1 MFLKL
6 FFNAFRNGG
15 LCSGI
20 LALLLGSMTGPALG
34 QDGWGLSS
42 QPEVSALSAVLMNP
56 ATGEVLFAKEPH
68 LRLPPAST
76 TKVLTAL
83 VTLERLDLNA
93 RVLVSPQA
101 ASAPPSRIG
110 LRAGE
115 AALTQDLLY
124 GLMLKSGNDAA
135 ETLAEAAGGSIYGFA
150 ELMNAKS
157 WQIGARNSHFMNP
170 HGLPNEDHYS
180 TAYDLALIFRQAMN
194 HPMFADIV
202 RTRNAALRIESGQSP
217 YGDWRMVPVVNHN
230 RLLGSYEG
238 TLGGK
243 TGFTLKARRCF
254 VGEVDRGGVRLI
266 VAILNSPTSGALWR
280 DARTLLDY
288 GFTHYGLASPP
299 PAPAEPLPVLVQ
311 REPFVSPD
319 EEGGEPPLVRPATV
333 TRVAMIRPAPR
344 EEVESLTPDRPPREP
359 LVVRAEPPVKPAVV
373 ASPQEVARPVA
384 AARPMMAARP
394 VVAAKPMMAAKPVV
408 TAKPVVAAKPVVVAK
423 PVVAARPVV
432 VAKPIIAAKPMMA
445 AKPVVTARPVVAA
458 KPVVVAKPVVAAKP
472 IGANRPVAA
481 TKPAKPLVL
490 AMNTVKPLGT
500 PDRVAKPAAMALPG
514 KAPVKSVPVAP
525 AKLEKRETAKVAVRA
540 EPAAK
545 PHKARR

>member
-6 FFNAFRNGG
+6 FFDAFRNGG
-15 LCSGI
+15 PYPGI
-20 LALLLGSMTGPALG
+20 LVLVLGIVAGPALG
-34 QDGWGLSS
+34 QDGWEISL
-42 QPEVSALSAVLMNP
+42 QPEVAALSAVLMNP
-56 ATGEVLFAKEPH
+56 TTGEVLFAKEPH

-83 VTLERLDLNA
+83 VTLERLDPNA

-135 ETLAEAAGGSIYGFA
+135 ETLAEAGGGSMAGFA
-150 ELMNAKS
+150 DLMNARA
-157 WQIGARNSHFMNP
+157 WQIGARNSHFVNP
-170 HGLPNEDHYS
+170 HGLPNDDHYS

-202 RTRNAALRIESGQSP
+202 RTRNAALRIESSQGL

-266 VAILNSPTSGALWR
+266 VAILNSPNSGTLWQ

-288 GFTHYGLASPP
+288 GFARYGLAPP
-299 PAPAEPLPVLVQ
+299 PHNMMPEPEPEPEPVMVRRAPA
-311 REPFVSPD
+311 
-319 EEGGEPPLVRPATV
+319 A
-333 TRVAMIRPAPR
+333 
-344 EEVESLTPDRPPREP
+344 
-359 LVVRAEPPVKPAVV
+359 PAVV
-373 ASPQEVARPVA
+373 QVA
-384 AARPMMAARP
+384 AMRSILGKGPGEQ
-394 VVAAKPMMAAKPVV
+394 VVS
-408 TAKPVVAAKPVVVAK
+408 
-423 PVVAARPVV
+423 
-432 VAKPIIAAKPMMA
+432 
-445 AKPVVTARPVVAA
+445 
-458 KPVVVAKPVVAAKP
+458 
-472 IGANRPVAA
+472 
-481 TKPAKPLVL
+481 
-490 AMNTVKPLGT
+490 VKPKARH
-500 PDRVAKPAAMALPG
+500 PASVAVAKPAT
-514 KAPVKSVPVAP
+514 KSKPTLAA
-525 AKLEKRETAKVAVRA
+525 AKKPPTAKVAAKSSKPASTVAKNSKPAPAVKVDAKRPVTKVARA
-540 EPAAK
+540 EPATSSK
-545 PHKARR
+545 QKNSKRGG

>member
-1 MFLKL
+1 MFLKIS
-6 FFNAFRNGG
+6 FNALRNRE
-15 LCSGI
+15 LCFGI
-20 LALLLGSMTGPALG
+20 LALILVIMTGPARG
-34 QDGWGLSS
+34 QDDWGMSA

-56 ATGEVLFAKEPH
+56 TTGEVLFAKEPH

-135 ETLAEAAGGSIYGFA
+135 ETLAEATGGSIFGFA
-150 ELMNAKS
+150 ELMNAKA

-194 HPMFADIV
+194 NPMFADIV
-202 RTRNAALRIESGQSP
+202 RTRNAALRIEKSQGL

-243 TGFTLKARRCF
+243 TGFTFKARRCF

-288 GFTHYGLASPP
+288 GFAHYGVVSPP
-299 PAPAEPLPVLVQ
+299 SVPAEPLPVLVQ
-311 REPFVSPD
+311 REPLVSPD
-319 EEGGEPPLVRPATV
+319 EEESGEPPLVRPAPV
-333 TRVAMIRPAPR
+333 TRIAMTRPAPR
-344 EEVESLTPDRPPREP
+344 VEVEAPKLEWQREP
-359 LVVRAEPPVKPAVV
+359 EPVVVESPPPAKPAVAADTQRIVKTYATVRSAAMPVV
-373 ASPQEVARPVA
+373 AKPV
-384 AARPMMAARP
+384 MAARP
-394 VVAAKPMMAAKPVV
+394 VAKPVMAARPV
-408 TAKPVVAAKPVVVAK
+408 AMPVVAKPVMAARPVAKPVMAARPVAKPVMAARPVAKPVMAARPVATPVAAKPVVAAKPT
-423 PVVAARPVV
+423 
-432 VAKPIIAAKPMMA
+432 KPI
-445 AKPVVTARPVVAA
+445 
-458 KPVVVAKPVVAAKP
+458 
-472 IGANRPVAA
+472 
-481 TKPAKPLVL
+481 VL
-490 AMNTVKPLGT
+490 AMNT
-500 PDRVAKPAAMALPG
+500 AKPMAISGKGAKPIMASPG
-514 KAPVKSVPVAP
+514 KAPAKPVPVAST
-525 AKLEKRETAKVAVRA
+525 KLEKREITKVAART
-540 EPAAK
+540 EPAARSQK
-545 PHKARR
+545 TRR